1 MFVTMGFVPRL
12 FAVGSSDKWAS
23 AGGVVFDKKGR
34 VALVKERKRSGL
46 SRWTLPKGRLES
58 GETVEEAAVREVRE
72 EAGVRARILGFLAAH
87 EGKRSMVYYFR
98 MVVTA
103 LGSPAD
109 PNVEA
114 VRFVRPERAAELL
127 RSDRDRRIVELGVES
142 AHESVTTRGRRAQGS
157 RR

>member
-1 MFVTMGFVPRL
+1 MGVVPRL
-12 FAVGSSDKWAS
+12 FAVGSSGKWTS
-23 AGGVVFDKKGR
+23 AGGVVFDKEGR

-46 SRWTLPKGRLES
+46 ARWTLPKGRLES
-58 GETVEEAAVREVRE
+58 GETLEAAAVREVRE
-72 EAGVRARILGFLAAH
+72 EAGVRARILGFVAAH

-98 MVVTA
+98 MAVTA

-109 PNVEA
+109 PRVEA

-142 AHESVTTRGRRAQGS
+142 ANESVTMRRRRAQGS